1 MTSSIEMAV
10 VVALFIIG
18 ALVIVLDN
26 LVYYAYR
33 RFTKFFPIKQVPP
46 KPLRPAPTRNLFD
59 L

>member
-1 MTSSIEMAV
+1 MAV

-46 KPLRPAPTRNLFD
+46 KPFRPIPTRNLFD

>member
-1 MTSSIEMAV
+1 MAV